1 MIVMILWNVI
11 IAAGLISW
19 VVVAYRI
26 WFRFPDRTA
35 DDVVEFLVPVDVERA
50 ESLLDPRAES
60 TLRSELTRQ
69 EFRRRQR
76 KRMHLYL
83 VLVRKMAHNAAVLI
97 EWANREAEATDG
109 QTLQVAHELQQA
121 AAEVRLYSLA
131 AMVKLRFWLLIR
143 LDSWNILPAPSLCE
157 LQEAAGVRAVESY
170 ERLKTTASLLF
181 LGTGNRNFEQLL
193 HNL

>member
-19 VVVAYRI
+19 VVVACRI
-26 WFRFPDRTA
+26 WFRFPERTA
-35 DDVVEFLVPVDVERA
+35 DDVVDFLVPVDVERA

-60 TLRSELTRQ
+60 TLRSELTRR
-69 EFRRRQR
+69 EFRRLQR

-109 QTLQVAHELQQA
+109 QTQQVAQELQQA

-170 ERLKTTASLLF
+170 ERLKTTASVLF
-181 LGTGNRNFEQLL
+181 LGIGNRNFEQLL